1 MCAEK
6 KEGILMPF
14 VEDYHDIRQILVF
27 EIEKECRIMDVFSCI
42 ATRHSTRKFK
52 EEAVPQEVLDKAIEA
67 GRQAPSG
74 KHKNQSRFIV
84 IRKKE
89 VLQELIALVQQ
100 EFAKMEVTPEND
112 DNFGGAIRAAKK
124 GGYVFMYNAPVLI
137 VVANKRDY
145 GNKYADVSCAM
156 QNMMLAANALD
167 LGSCWINQLRWLQDN
182 PVLRAYLQ
190 KLGMAEDEEVCASLS
205 IGYPD
210 TPDGLPGRRVMPV
223 TGNPVVYID

>member
-1 MCAEK
+1 
-6 KEGILMPF
+6 
-14 VEDYHDIRQILVF
+14 
-27 EIEKECRIMDVFSCI
+27 MDVFSCI

-52 EEAVPQEVLDKAIEA
+52 EEPVPQEVLDKVIEA

-74 KHKNQSRFIV
+74 KHKNQSRFVV

-156 QNMMLAANALD
+156 QNMMLAANAVG

>member
-1 MCAEK
+1 
-6 KEGILMPF
+6 
-14 VEDYHDIRQILVF
+14 
-27 EIEKECRIMDVFSCI
+27 MDVFSCI

-52 EEAVPQEVLDKAIEA
+52 EEPVPQEVLDKVIEA

-100 EFAKMEVTPEND
+100 EFAKMEVTQEND

-190 KLGMAEDEEVCASLS
+190 KLGMTEDEEVCASLS

>member
-1 MCAEK
+1 
-6 KEGILMPF
+6 
-14 VEDYHDIRQILVF
+14 
-27 EIEKECRIMDVFSCI
+27 MDVFSCI

-52 EEAVPQEVLDKAIEA
+52 EEPVPQEVLDKVIEA

-167 LGSCWINQLRWLQDN
+167 LGSCWINQLHWLQDN

>member
-1 MCAEK
+1 
-6 KEGILMPF
+6 
-14 VEDYHDIRQILVF
+14 
-27 EIEKECRIMDVFSCI
+27 MDVFSCI

-52 EEAVPQEVLDKAIEA
+52 EEPVPQEVLDKVIEA

-89 VLQELIALVQQ
+89 VLQEIIALVQQ

-223 TGNPVVYID
+223 TGNPVVYIN

>member
-1 MCAEK
+1 ME
-6 KEGILMPF
+6 
-14 VEDYHDIRQILVF
+14 
-27 EIEKECRIMDVFSCI
+27 VFSCM

-52 EEAVPQEVLDKAIEA
+52 EEPVPQEVLDKVIEA

>member
-1 MCAEK
+1 
-6 KEGILMPF
+6 
-14 VEDYHDIRQILVF
+14 
-27 EIEKECRIMDVFSCI
+27 MDVFSCI

-52 EEAVPQEVLDKAIEA
+52 EEPVPQEVLDKVIEA

-124 GGYVFMYNAPVLI
+124 GGYAFMYNAPVLI

>member
-1 MCAEK
+1 ME
-6 KEGILMPF
+6 
-14 VEDYHDIRQILVF
+14 
-27 EIEKECRIMDVFSCI
+27 VFSCM

-52 EEAVPQEVLDKAIEA
+52 QADIPQDLLDKVIEA

>member
-1 MCAEK
+1 
-6 KEGILMPF
+6 
-14 VEDYHDIRQILVF
+14 
-27 EIEKECRIMDVFSCI
+27 MDVFSCI

-52 EEAVPQEVLDKAIEA
+52 EEPVPQELLDKVIEA

-74 KHKNQSRFIV
+74 KHKNQDHFLV
-84 IRKKE
+84 IRKQE
-89 VLQELIALVQQ
+89 TMQELAALVRQ

-156 QNMMLAANALD
+156 QNMMLAANALG
-167 LGSCWINQLRWLQDN
+167 LGSCWIN
-182 PVLRAYLQ
+182 RA
-190 KLGMAEDEEVCASLS
+190 KEEFE
-205 IGYPD
+205 
-210 TPDGLPGRRVMPV
+210 TPEGKALLKEWGLPEHLVGVGHCIVGYGDGPEPAAAPRKPDFIKFVK
-223 TGNPVVYID
+223 

>member
-1 MCAEK
+1 
-6 KEGILMPF
+6 
-14 VEDYHDIRQILVF
+14 
-27 EIEKECRIMDVFSCI
+27 MDVFSCI

-52 EEAVPQEVLDKAIEA
+52 EEPVPQEVLDKVIEA

-100 EFAKMEVTPEND
+100 EFAKMEVTQEND

-145 GNKYADVSCAM
+145 GNKYADVSCAI

-205 IGYPD
+205 IGYPN

>member
-1 MCAEK
+1 ME
-6 KEGILMPF
+6 
-14 VEDYHDIRQILVF
+14 
-27 EIEKECRIMDVFSCI
+27 VFSCM

-52 EEAVPQEVLDKAIEA
+52 EEPVPQEVLDKVIEA

-190 KLGMAEDEEVCASLS
+190 NLGMAEDEEVCASLS

>member
-1 MCAEK
+1 
-6 KEGILMPF
+6 
-14 VEDYHDIRQILVF
+14 
-27 EIEKECRIMDVFSCI
+27 MDVFSCI

-52 EEAVPQEVLDKAIEA
+52 AEPVPQEVLDKVIEA

>member
-1 MCAEK
+1 
-6 KEGILMPF
+6 
-14 VEDYHDIRQILVF
+14 
-27 EIEKECRIMDVFSCI
+27 MDVFSCI

-52 EEAVPQEVLDKAIEA
+52 EEPVPQEVLDKVIEA

-124 GGYVFMYNAPVLI
+124 GGYAFMYNAPILI

-223 TGNPVVYID
+223 TGNSVVYID

>member
-1 MCAEK
+1 
-6 KEGILMPF
+6 
-14 VEDYHDIRQILVF
+14 
-27 EIEKECRIMDVFSCI
+27 MDVFSCL
-42 ATRHSTRKFK
+42 ATRNSTRKFK
-52 EEAVPQEVLDKAIEA
+52 EEPVPQEVLDKVIEA

-89 VLQELIALVQQ
+89 VLQELITLVQQ

-205 IGYPD
+205 IGYPN

>member
-1 MCAEK
+1 
-6 KEGILMPF
+6 
-14 VEDYHDIRQILVF
+14 
-27 EIEKECRIMDVFSCI
+27 MDVFSCI

-52 EEAVPQEVLDKAIEA
+52 EEPVPQEVLDKVIEA

-210 TPDGLPGRRVMPV
+210 TPDGLPGRRVVPV

>member
-1 MCAEK
+1 
-6 KEGILMPF
+6 
-14 VEDYHDIRQILVF
+14 
-27 EIEKECRIMDVFSCI
+27 MDVFSCI

-52 EEAVPQEVLDKAIEA
+52 EEPVPQEVLDKVIEA

-124 GGYVFMYNAPVLI
+124 GGYVFMYNVPVLI

>member
-1 MCAEK
+1 
-6 KEGILMPF
+6 
-14 VEDYHDIRQILVF
+14 
-27 EIEKECRIMDVFSCI
+27 MDVFSSI

-52 EEAVPQEVLDKAIEA
+52 EEPVPQEVLDKVIEA

-124 GGYVFMYNAPVLI
+124 GGYVVMYNAPVLI

-210 TPDGLPGRRVMPV
+210 TPDGLPGRRIMPV

>member
-1 MCAEK
+1 
-6 KEGILMPF
+6 
-14 VEDYHDIRQILVF
+14 
-27 EIEKECRIMDVFSCI
+27 MDVFSCI

-52 EEAVPQEVLDKAIEA
+52 EEPVPQEVLDKAIEA

>member
-1 MCAEK
+1 
-6 KEGILMPF
+6 
-14 VEDYHDIRQILVF
+14 
-27 EIEKECRIMDVFSCI
+27 MDVFSCI

-52 EEAVPQEVLDKAIEA
+52 EEPVPQEVLDKVIEA

-145 GNKYADVSCAM
+145 GNKYADVSCAI

>member
-1 MCAEK
+1 
-6 KEGILMPF
+6 
-14 VEDYHDIRQILVF
+14 
-27 EIEKECRIMDVFSCI
+27 MDVFSCI

-52 EEAVPQEVLDKAIEA
+52 EEPVPQEVLDKVIEA

-210 TPDGLPGRRVMPV
+210 TPAAASCRSRAIPSSTSIERGLSCIRSSRS
-223 TGNPVVYID
+223 

>member
-1 MCAEK
+1 
-6 KEGILMPF
+6 
-14 VEDYHDIRQILVF
+14 
-27 EIEKECRIMDVFSCI
+27 MDVFSCI

-52 EEAVPQEVLDKAIEA
+52 EEPVPQEVLDKVIEA

-89 VLQELIALVQQ
+89 VLQELIAFVQQ

-182 PVLRAYLQ
+182 PVLRGYLQ

>member
-1 MCAEK
+1 
-6 KEGILMPF
+6 
-14 VEDYHDIRQILVF
+14 
-27 EIEKECRIMDVFSCI
+27 MDVFSCI

-52 EEAVPQEVLDKAIEA
+52 EEPVPQEVLDKVIEA

-112 DNFGGAIRAAKK
+112 DNFGGAIRAAKQ

-182 PVLRAYLQ
+182 PVLRGYLQ

>member
-1 MCAEK
+1 
-6 KEGILMPF
+6 
-14 VEDYHDIRQILVF
+14 
-27 EIEKECRIMDVFSCI
+27 MDVFSCI

-52 EEAVPQEVLDKAIEA
+52 EEPVPQEVLDKVIEA

-74 KHKNQSRFIV
+74 KHKNPSRFIV

-182 PVLRAYLQ
+182 PVLRGYLQ

>member
-1 MCAEK
+1 
-6 KEGILMPF
+6 
-14 VEDYHDIRQILVF
+14 
-27 EIEKECRIMDVFSCI
+27 MDVFSCI

-52 EEAVPQEVLDKAIEA
+52 EEPVPQEVLDKVIEA

-156 QNMMLAANALD
+156 QNMMMLAANALD

-182 PVLRAYLQ
+182 PVLRGYLQ

>member
-1 MCAEK
+1 
-6 KEGILMPF
+6 
-14 VEDYHDIRQILVF
+14 
-27 EIEKECRIMDVFSCI
+27 MDVFSCI

-52 EEAVPQEVLDKAIEA
+52 EEPVPQEVLDKVIEA

-89 VLQELIALVQQ
+89 VLQEIIALVQQ

-145 GNKYADVSCAM
+145 GNRYADVSCAM

>member
-1 MCAEK
+1 
-6 KEGILMPF
+6 
-14 VEDYHDIRQILVF
+14 
-27 EIEKECRIMDVFSCI
+27 MDVFSCI

-52 EEAVPQEVLDKAIEA
+52 EEPVPQEVLDKVIEG

-100 EFAKMEVTPEND
+100 EFAKMEVTPENA

>member
-1 MCAEK
+1 
-6 KEGILMPF
+6 
-14 VEDYHDIRQILVF
+14 
-27 EIEKECRIMDVFSCI
+27 MDVFSCI

-52 EEAVPQEVLDKAIEA
+52 EEPVPQEVLDKVIEA

-223 TGNPVVYID
+223 TGNPVVYIN

>member
-1 MCAEK
+1 
-6 KEGILMPF
+6 
-14 VEDYHDIRQILVF
+14 
-27 EIEKECRIMDVFSCI
+27 MDVFSCI

-52 EEAVPQEVLDKAIEA
+52 EEPVPQEVLDKVIEA

-100 EFAKMEVTPEND
+100 EFAKMEVTQEND

-145 GNKYADVSCAM
+145 GNRYADVSCAM

>member
-1 MCAEK
+1 
-6 KEGILMPF
+6 
-14 VEDYHDIRQILVF
+14 
-27 EIEKECRIMDVFSCI
+27 MDVFSCI

-52 EEAVPQEVLDKAIEA
+52 EEPVPQEVLDKVIEA

-89 VLQELIALVQQ
+89 VLQELITLVQQ

-190 KLGMAEDEEVCASLS
+190 KLGMAEDEEVCTSLS

>member
-1 MCAEK
+1 ME
-6 KEGILMPF
+6 
-14 VEDYHDIRQILVF
+14 
-27 EIEKECRIMDVFSCI
+27 VFSCM

-52 EEAVPQEVLDKAIEA
+52 QADIPQELLAKVIEA

-190 KLGMAEDEEVCASLS
+190 KLGMVEDEEVCASLS

>member
-1 MCAEK
+1 
-6 KEGILMPF
+6 
-14 VEDYHDIRQILVF
+14 
-27 EIEKECRIMDVFSCI
+27 MDVFSCI
-42 ATRHSTRKFK
+42 VTRHSTRKFK

-84 IRKKE
+84 IRKRE

>member
-1 MCAEK
+1 
-6 KEGILMPF
+6 
-14 VEDYHDIRQILVF
+14 
-27 EIEKECRIMDVFSCI
+27 MDVFSCI

-52 EEAVPQEVLDKAIEA
+52 EEPVPQEVLDKVIEA

-137 VVANKRDY
+137 VVVNKRDY

-205 IGYPD
+205 IGYPN

>member
-1 MCAEK
+1 
-6 KEGILMPF
+6 
-14 VEDYHDIRQILVF
+14 
-27 EIEKECRIMDVFSCI
+27 MDVFSCI
-42 ATRHSTRKFK
+42 VTRHSTRKFK
-52 EEAVPQEVLDKAIEA
+52 EEPVPQEVLDKVIEA

-100 EFAKMEVTPEND
+100 EFAKMEVTLEND

-124 GGYVFMYNAPVLI
+124 GVYVFMYNAPVLI

-210 TPDGLPGRRVMPV
+210 TPDGFPGRRVMPV

>member
-1 MCAEK
+1 ME
-6 KEGILMPF
+6 
-14 VEDYHDIRQILVF
+14 
-27 EIEKECRIMDVFSCI
+27 VFSCI

-52 EEAVPQEVLDKAIEA
+52 EEPVPQEVLDKVIEA

>member
-1 MCAEK
+1 
-6 KEGILMPF
+6 
-14 VEDYHDIRQILVF
+14 
-27 EIEKECRIMDVFSCI
+27 MDVFSCI

-52 EEAVPQEVLDKAIEA
+52 EEPVPQEVLDKVIEA

-89 VLQELIALVQQ
+89 VLQEIIALVQQ

-124 GGYVFMYNAPVLI
+124 GRYVFMYNAPVLI

-223 TGNPVVYID
+223 TGNPVVYIN